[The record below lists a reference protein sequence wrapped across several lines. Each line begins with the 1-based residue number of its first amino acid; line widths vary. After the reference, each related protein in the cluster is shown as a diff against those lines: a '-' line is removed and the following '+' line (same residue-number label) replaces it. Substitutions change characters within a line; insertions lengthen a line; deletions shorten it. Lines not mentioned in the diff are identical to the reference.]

1 MRRLPLPLLR
11 HNKAVSYAIS
21 AVIITAVTATLVI
34 IAALYAY
41 QVLEQQR
48 GAAEFDVAK
57 KSILA
62 FDDALQDV
70 AWKLNAS
77 RTVRFKIEYGALELI
92 PNDTTLSVSARIG
105 DSNENHTLRSVSTGL
120 VRYFIGT
127 KYVNFGEKSSYILG
141 DNRLIVNGTT
151 ESLGRV
157 LIEQE
162 SYWVTV
168 TLSYRA
174 RAIRTSVIE
183 VNGTMVNYV
192 TVWLIEVTTV
202 ETYPTTHLHS
212 LDLRARCVNYTTNTV
227 GPYNV
232 TSAKYCT
239 ITVESEG
246 ELSSARVG
254 LSDNADKVVFSVVV
268 AEVEVS
274 V

>member
-77 RTVRFKIEYGALELI
+77 RMARFKIEYGALELI

-105 DSNENHTLRSVSTGL
+105 DSNETHIWSVSTGL
-120 VRYFIGT
+120 IRYFIGT
-127 KYVNFGEKSSYILG
+127 KYVNFGEKPSYILG
-141 DNRLIVNGTT
+141 DNSLIVNGTT

-168 TLSYRA
+168 KLSYRA

-183 VNGTMVNYV
+183 VNGAMVNYV
-192 TVWLIEVTTV
+192 TIWLIEVTTA

-212 LDLRARCVNYTTNTV
+212 LDLRARCVNYTTNIV

-246 ELSSARVG
+246 ESSSARVG
-254 LSDNADKVVFSVVV
+254 LSDDADKVVFSVVV